1 MAVRRVLILV
11 AACAAG
17 LAQSGRTSFEVAA
30 LKFHPEPI
38 TLSADPVT
46 RGSRVTATAVTLVD
60 LITSAYGVRYDQI
73 TGGPAWSKSDHYDL
87 SAKAEGEAPLTAAE
101 SRQMLQGLLAERFQ
115 LVVRRETREVPVYA
129 LVVAKGGSKM
139 RETSAD
145 EEGDNFTRTNGG
157 VMHMVAT
164 RGTMERLAR
173 QLSGTSGRPVVDRTG
188 LKGYYA
194 YKLEWTPANRPSEPD
209 AEVPSL
215 FTAIQEQL
223 GLRLENAKGPWEM
236 LVIER
241 AEKPAAN

>member
-129 LVVAKGGSKM
+129 LVVAKGGSKLHEVKPDSVPGDGVWL
-139 RETSAD
+139 RGRKTSSKGWEPWMIA
-145 EEGDNFTRTNGG
+145 
-157 VMHMVAT
+157 
-164 RGTMERLAR
+164 GTLAS
-173 QLSGTSGRPVVDRTG
+173 LPDVGRPVLDKTG
-188 LKGYYA
+188 LKGLFEFRLDFSA
-194 YKLEWTPANRPSEPD
+194 GANDDRPNIFS
-209 AEVPSL
+209 
-215 FTAIQEQL
+215 AIQDQL
-223 GLRLENAKGPWEM
+223 GLKLEASKGPVEFV
-236 LVIER
+236 VIDHL
-241 AEKPAAN
+241 EKPSAN